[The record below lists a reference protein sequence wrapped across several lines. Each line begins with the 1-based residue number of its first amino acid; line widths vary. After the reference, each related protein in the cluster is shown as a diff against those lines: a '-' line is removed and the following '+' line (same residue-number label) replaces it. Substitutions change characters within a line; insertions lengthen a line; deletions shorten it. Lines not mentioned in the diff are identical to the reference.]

1 MVTEPSRCRI
11 VLVFRRG
18 RQGRSLP
25 DLLIGGEGVSDG
37 SGYRRSRLPFGGMR
51 LAVRNSFR
59 PVLRGELILE
69 SDGRVLTGS
78 IRWHPVV
85 QVFSFLW
92 LTGVAVF

>member
-1 MVTEPSRCRI
+1 
-11 VLVFRRG
+11 
-18 RQGRSLP
+18 
-25 DLLIGGEGVSDG
+25 
-37 SGYRRSRLPFGGMR
+37 MR